1 MLPVQSGYRF
11 VLTYNLIN
19 NTVQTP
25 LSATLRDIEASQI
38 DRMLSEWNSLQDP
51 PDAMCYVLQHKYTAT
66 RLRLVGLK
74 GDDYY
79 HCSHLGQAAGRSNGR
94 FYILLARLELL
105 VTRVNDGAYE
115 GEGEER
121 LCLQDIVTLNGIK
134 LQDSIEI
141 SDKILAQGHLYE
153 DRGYDQQWGEEHLGN
168 EYAEIQQLYQN
179 AVRSQPR

>member
-1 MLPVQSGYRF
+1 M
-11 VLTYNLIN
+11 
-19 NTVQTP
+19 
-25 LSATLRDIEASQI
+25 
-38 DRMLSEWNSLQDP
+38 
-51 PDAMCYVLQHKYTAT
+51 
-66 RLRLVGLK
+66 
-74 GDDYY
+74 
-79 HCSHLGQAAGRSNGR
+79 
-94 FYILLARLELL
+94 
-105 VTRVNDGAYE
+105 TRVNDGAYE